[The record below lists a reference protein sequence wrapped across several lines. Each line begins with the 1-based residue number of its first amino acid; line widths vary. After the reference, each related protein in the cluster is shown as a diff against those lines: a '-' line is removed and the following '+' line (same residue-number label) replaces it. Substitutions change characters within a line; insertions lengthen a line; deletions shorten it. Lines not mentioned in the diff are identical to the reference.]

1 MTGKPFRFLLAIF
14 FLFNLTA
21 TAQTAR
27 QALLKGVDS
36 LPMPSRADGVAFFY
50 TTNHLPE
57 IIATASFNLN
67 VKMRGATIL
76 ASALGKGKVL
86 AIGSSAYLR
95 TDSLFQNSAVITF
108 WKNTLQWAGNGKKS
122 LRVALSKE
130 VDNPALR
137 NFLGKQKAKT
147 YSSSNLDLKSNTDIV
162 VLSADV
168 TEAAEQQKL
177 EKFITGGGTLIFT
190 SPYPDNFKNRDTT
203 KTYTATGLAMEPLLA
218 KAGIFNANVFVS
230 QSEDLTA
237 LHTDSIPDYLH
248 INTLLPRLLMPGYD
262 MFNANINYYFMQPT
276 LQLVMKYNNV
286 QSQDIK
292 NIRQYFDIP
301 DTLTIPSPARPWV
314 MDTEKKKVAARL
326 SYMLYAAEHGL
337 DQHPEA
343 KAPGYQTFPGEVPAN
358 AKRGIEKVTVKVKV
372 GKHGLVEPASVY
384 YRPHSTGL
392 YVPAGERVIIK
403 LSEELSKQNLK
414 AQVGIHHD
422 EVFDLDQVT
431 RPAIDLTKVFDLDKT
446 VNEVYSPYGGLLL
459 LNIADTSILKTI
471 SIRVEGAVKS
481 PYFKLGETTEADW
494 MANVRNNPAP
504 WAELAT
510 DKIVLTV
517 PSDRIRNLNNPIKLM
532 QFWDEVLDADA
543 DLAIVSRNR
552 AYRERIIV
560 DSDVAYGYMFC
571 MPDRIVVPN
580 DNSAAMLVDEA
591 VLRSKGSWGHFHEL
605 GHRHQFRDL
614 DFPGTIEVTVNL
626 FTMYVYDKV
635 LHKGLYNHDAI
646 PNKDA
651 LIKKIKTYLDNEPSY
666 DKWKEDPFLALS
678 MYGQIIDAF
687 GWAPILAANKVYR
700 DLPKDQYP
708 KTDQKRCDLW
718 FNTICKATNSNMSR
732 FFKVWKVPVS
742 DDAKNAVE
750 GYKVWFPGELDAYK

>member
-1 MTGKPFRFLLAIF
+1 MICKPSHFLLAIF

-21 TAQTAR
+21 NAQNAR

-57 IIATASFNLN
+57 IIATAEINLN

-76 ASALGKGKVL
+76 ASTLGKGKVL
-86 AIGSSAYLR
+86 VIGSSAYFR
-95 TDSLFQNSAVITF
+95 TDSLLQNSAVATF
-108 WKNTLQWAGNGKKS
+108 WQNTLLWAGNGKKS
-122 LRVALSKE
+122 LSVALSKE

-137 NFLGKQKAKT
+137 TFLGKQQAKT
-147 YSSSNLDLKSNTDIV
+147 YSPSKLNLKNNTDII

-168 TEAAEQQKL
+168 TGAAERRKL
-177 EKFITGGGTLIFT
+177 EKFITGGGTLILA
-190 SPYPDNFKNRDTT
+190 SPYPDSFKNRDTS
-203 KTYTATGLAMEPLLA
+203 KTYTSSGLAMEPLLA
-218 KAGIFNANVFVS
+218 KAGIFNVNIFVTRKA
-230 QSEDLTA
+230 DLTA
-237 LHTDSIPDYLH
+237 LRTDSIPDYLH
-248 INTLLPRLLMPGYD
+248 INTLLPRLLMPEYN
-262 MFNANINYYFMQPT
+262 MFTANINYYFMQPT
-276 LQLVMKYNNV
+276 LQLVMKYNNP
-286 QSQDIK
+286 QSQVIK
-292 NIRQYFDIP
+292 NIKQYFDIP
-301 DTLTIPSPARPWV
+301 DTLTVASPAKPWV
-314 MDTEKKKVAARL
+314 MNTEKKKVAARL
-326 SYMLYAAEHGL
+326 SYMLYDAEHGL

-343 KAPGYQTFPGEVPAN
+343 KAPGYQIFPGEVPAN
-358 AKRGIEKVTVKVKV
+358 AKRGTEQVTVKVKV

-384 YRPHSTGL
+384 FRPHSTGL
-392 YVPAGERVIIK
+392 YVPAGEKVIIK

-422 EVFDLDQVT
+422 EVFDLEQVT

-446 VNEVYSPYGGLLL
+446 VNVVYSPYGGLLL
-459 LNIADTSILKTI
+459 LNIADISILKTI
-471 SIRVEGAVKS
+471 SIRVEGAVKA
-481 PYFKLGETTEADW
+481 PYFKLGETSEADW
-494 MANVRNNPAP
+494 IANVRNNPAP

-510 DKIVLTV
+510 DKVVLTV
-517 PSDRIRNLNNPIKLM
+517 PSERIRKLDNPIKLM

-580 DNSAAMLVDEA
+580 DNSTAMLVDEA
-591 VLRSKGSWGHFHEL
+591 TLRSKGSWGHFHEL

-614 DFPGTIEVTVNL
+614 DFPGTIEVTTNL

-635 LHKGLYNHDAI
+635 LHKGLYNHDEI
-646 PNKDA
+646 PNKEA

-666 DKWKEDPFLALS
+666 DKWKQDPFLALS

-687 GWAPILAANKVYR
+687 GWGPILAANKVYR
-700 DLPKDQYP
+700 NLPRDQYP
-708 KTDQKRCDLW
+708 KTDQERCDLW
-718 FNTICKATNSNMSR
+718 FNTICNATNSNMSW
-732 FFKVWKVPVS
+732 FFDVWKVPVS
-742 DDAKNAVE
+742 DDAKKAVV
-750 GYKVWFPGELDAYK
+750 GYKVWFPKELDAYK